1 MAVLYVLIASSS
13 SSSSARRWPSL
24 RRIQH
29 PRAFENKRKSQ
40 WCCPDLRH
48 VLGRLCLIA
57 LHADGACCA
66 RTRVSDGLIHEV
78 DNIDYNGIKRRI
90 KVNTTPGNGTAVS
103 IPGTGDSVGKTF
115 SNQLFAILND
125 EHDRLSLFVKS
136 RWYEIR
142 SRLS

>member
-1 MAVLYVLIASSS
+1 M
-13 SSSSARRWPSL
+13 
-24 RRIQH
+24 
-29 PRAFENKRKSQ
+29 K
-40 WCCPDLRH
+40 
-48 VLGRLCLIA
+48 
-57 LHADGACCA
+57 
-66 RTRVSDGLIHEV
+66 V
-78 DNIDYNGIKRRI
+78 DNIDYNGIKRLI

-142 SRLS
+142 SRLGECCHFRAYQNFVLM